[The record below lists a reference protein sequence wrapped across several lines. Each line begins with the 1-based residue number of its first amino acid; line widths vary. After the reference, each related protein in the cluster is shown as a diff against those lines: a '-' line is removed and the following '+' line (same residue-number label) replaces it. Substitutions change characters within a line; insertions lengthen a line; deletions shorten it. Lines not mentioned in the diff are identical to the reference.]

1 MLKHAV
7 TLGLFVIG
15 DLMIVTGS
23 TAVGSSITT
32 SIIGLA
38 LFAIGFGAEVNA
50 WRLVARTHGPHANR
64 PFK

>member
-1 MLKHAV
+1 MLKHAF

-15 DLMIVTGS
+15 DLMIVIGS
-23 TAVGSSITT
+23 TAVGTSMTT

-38 LFAIGFGAEVNA
+38 LFAIGFGTEVNV
-50 WRLVARTHGPHANR
+50 WRLVARTRSPHADQ